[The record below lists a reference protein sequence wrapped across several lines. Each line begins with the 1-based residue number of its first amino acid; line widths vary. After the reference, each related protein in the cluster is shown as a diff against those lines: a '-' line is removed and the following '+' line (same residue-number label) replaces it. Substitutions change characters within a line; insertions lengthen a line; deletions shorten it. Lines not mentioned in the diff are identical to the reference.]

1 MALQQNTDYEVVSFA
16 EVASIINH
24 FTPEMIDDIITKAI
38 ANMEINYSQALP
50 NIPQAIE
57 ANYRQ
62 RITMYPDFSAD
73 LINAKNGL
81 YQTIIMK
88 LCSSFGLGYIASE
101 DTDLYSA
108 AYWLYD
114 FLISKFDK
122 YLIEYVSTY
131 IIRESDM
138 FYQMLVAK
146 EDRKDTSSYTRKV
159 FKGDNLAI
167 GLIHA
172 NLEYVVDNMLA
183 FDIAL
188 QDIVTTSF
196 GPQGKQFA
204 DFILSIIEDR
214 GDFFKRIYVPFII
227 NNKAVILT
235 NIKFSLQNRVG
246 VSISDFTVK

>member
-38 ANMEINYSQALP
+38 ANTEINYSQALP
-50 NIPQAIE
+50 NIPQALE
-57 ANYRQ
+57 SNYKQ
-62 RITMYPDFSAD
+62 QITKYPEFSSD
-73 LINAKNGL
+73 LNNSKNGL
-81 YQTIIMK
+81 YQTIIFK
-88 LCSSFGLGYIASE
+88 LCNSFGLGYTGSD
-101 DTDLYSA
+101 DTDLYTV

-122 YLIEYVSTY
+122 YLIEYMYTY
-131 IIRESDM
+131 IIREQEM
-138 FYQMLVAK
+138 FYQILISK
-146 EDRKDTSSYTRKV
+146 EDRKDTSPYTRRV
-159 FKGDNLAI
+159 FKGDNLTI

-172 NLEYVVDNMLA
+172 NLEYVVDNMLQ
-183 FDIAL
+183 FDITL

-196 GPQGKQFA
+196 GMQGKYIA
-204 DFILSIIEDR
+204 DFLLSVIEDR
-214 GDFFKRIYVPFII
+214 GDFFRRIYVPFVL